1 MSRPHITR
9 ERRTEHARR
18 TTCPATAAQARD
30 DMREFFSE
38 LSPAPTQECV
48 DNAALVVSELVTNAL
63 RHAGGL
69 TAMSLAA
76 DPITLE
82 IVVRDPSHA
91 PPCER
96 TPDLN
101 GGGGGFGWPLVRSLA
116 RTVTVNPSGRG
127 GKYVRAV
134 LSR

>member
-1 MSRPHITR
+1 
-9 ERRTEHARR
+9 
-18 TTCPATAAQARD
+18 
-30 DMREFFSE
+30 
-38 LSPAPTQECV
+38 
-48 DNAALVVSELVTNAL
+48 
-63 RHAGGL
+63 
-69 TAMSLAA
+69 MSLTA

-91 PPCER
+91 PPRER
-96 TPDLN
+96 PPDLN
-101 GGGGGFGWPLVRSLA
+101 GGGGGFGWLLVRSLA